1 MDNGNNVFD
10 VLTSHATGERLDR
23 ILSGDGAYL
32 EARKEIE
39 DVSVQM
45 KEQGFS
51 EEEIQMID
59 GLVCAYIS
67 QGICCM
73 RIAYQQGFK
82 DCACLLFVPGGCF
95 GAEVGIFCLQEIKE
109 PLENQAALVYNL
121 IRK

>member
-1 MDNGNNVFD
+1 MYAVDYVRGEGGLHMDNGNNIFD

-82 DCACLLFVPGGCF
+82 DCACLLD
-95 GAEVGIFCLQEIKE
+95 EIR
-109 PLENQAALVYNL
+109 L
-121 IRK
+121 IK

>member
-1 MDNGNNVFD
+1 MDKENNIFQE
-10 VLTSHATGERLDR
+10 LTGHATRERPGG
-23 ILSGDGAYL
+23 ILSGDLAYL

-51 EEEIQMID
+51 EEEMQMID

-82 DCACLLFVPGGCF
+82 DCACLLD
-95 GAEVGIFCLQEIKE
+95 EIG
-109 PLENQAALVYNL
+109 L
-121 IRK
+121 IK